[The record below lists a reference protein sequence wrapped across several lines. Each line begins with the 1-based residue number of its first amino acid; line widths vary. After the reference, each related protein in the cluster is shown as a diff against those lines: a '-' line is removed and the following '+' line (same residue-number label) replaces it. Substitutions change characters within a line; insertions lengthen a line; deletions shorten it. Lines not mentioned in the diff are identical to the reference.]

1 MKIETEEDQLKTI
14 QTSYIELTRRFL
26 AAGFDGFA
34 CAAIMTKLALMIY
47 KSTLSEEEY
56 HLMIDEISSS
66 RDYVKTFEESNAE
79 FLRSVGKLN

>member
-1 MKIETEEDQLKTI
+1 MKIETNDDQLMAI
-14 QTSYIELTRRFL
+14 QTSYIELTKRFMEE
-26 AAGFDGFA
+26 GFDGFA

-47 KSTLSEEEY
+47 KSALSEEEY

>member
-1 MKIETEEDQLKTI
+1 MKIETNDDQLMEI
-14 QTSYIELTRRFL
+14 QTSYIELTKRLMEER
-26 AAGFDGFA
+26 FDGFA
-34 CAAIMTKLALMIY
+34 CGAIMIKLALMIY

>member
-1 MKIETEEDQLKTI
+1 MKIETNDDQLMAI
-14 QTSYIELTRRFL
+14 QTSYTELTKRFMEE
-26 AAGFDGFA
+26 GFDGFV

-47 KSTLSEEEY
+47 KSALSEEEY
-56 HLMIDEISSS
+56 NLMIDEISSS

>member
-1 MKIETEEDQLKTI
+1 MKIETSDDQLMAI
-14 QTSYIELTRRFL
+14 QTSYTELTKRFMEE
-26 AAGFDGFA
+26 GFDGFA

-47 KSTLSEEEY
+47 KSALSEEEY
-56 HLMIDEISSS
+56 NLMIDEISSS

>member
-1 MKIETEEDQLKTI
+1 MKIETNDDQLMAI
-14 QTSYIELTRRFL
+14 QTSYTELTKRFMEE
-26 AAGFDGFA
+26 GFDGFA

-47 KSTLSEEEY
+47 KSALSEEEY
-56 HLMIDEISSS
+56 NLMIDEISSS